1 MDVNRVILQQTLKMF
16 INVVTFKV
24 DKHGVETNN
33 NVKMSKKKFMT
44 ILDNEEIRVKL
55 VDKYPE
61 IMDND
66 IIYVR
71 KDGRTVWI
79 KEVEK

>member
-1 MDVNRVILQQTLKMF
+1 MDTNKLILSETLRF
-16 INVVTFKV
+16 FFNVVTYRV
-24 DKHGVETNN
+24 DKHGTETNN
-33 NVKMSKKKFMT
+33 NLKMTKKKFLEA
-44 ILDNEEIRVKL
+44 LDTTNFRVKL

-66 IIYVR
+66 VIYVR
-71 KDGRTVWI
+71 RDGRTVWI